1 MSESSHFV
9 AKKKCTRKRF
19 NISGMLCVKYKNPRC
34 GLKLADR
41 RLNKHAYMLHTRKAS
56 KDTLHAAF
64 IQATRALTQ
73 DSHVSVRLSLQ
84 FETKYFSKH

>member
-1 MSESSHFV
+1 
-9 AKKKCTRKRF
+9 
-19 NISGMLCVKYKNPRC
+19 MLYVKYKNPRC

-41 RLNKHAYMLHTRKAS
+41 RLNKHAYMLHTKAS

>member
-1 MSESSHFV
+1 
-9 AKKKCTRKRF
+9 
-19 NISGMLCVKYKNPRC
+19 
-34 GLKLADR
+34 
-41 RLNKHAYMLHTRKAS
+41 MLHTRKAS

-84 FETKYFSKH
+84 FETKYFPNIEMIKYETQRAKNTEI

>member
-1 MSESSHFV
+1 M
-9 AKKKCTRKRF
+9 
-19 NISGMLCVKYKNPRC
+19 
-34 GLKLADR
+34 KLADR

-84 FETKYFSKH
+84 FETKYFPNIEMIKYETQRAKNTEI